1 MNQESGGLPQ
11 SPDFTQLEAATAS
24 VVARMREAFVL
35 QANAANAA
43 LADTARLRGRLRRGA
58 FLNAVARLQGM
69 PPGVLPVTMPPNHAA
84 GLATAPLP
92 AQDAAAIAK
101 AAAAAD
107 AAVRAA
113 VGGSEPQGGGAP

>member
-1 MNQESGGLPQ
+1 MNQESGSLLQ
-11 SPDFTQLEAATAS
+11 SPSFTQLEAATAS
-24 VVARMREAFVL
+24 VVQRMREAFVV

-69 PPGVLPVTMPPNHAA
+69 PPGVLPVTMPGSVN
-84 GLATAPLP
+84 GLATGPLP
-92 AQDAAAIAK
+92 PQDAASIAR
-101 AAAAAD
+101 AAAQAD

-113 VGGSEPQGGGAP
+113 VGGGNPQGTGGVP

>member
-1 MNQESGGLPQ
+1 MNQESGGLSQ
-11 SPDFTQLEAATAS
+11 SPTFTQLEAATAS
-24 VVARMREAFVL
+24 VVARMREAFVV

-69 PPGVLPVTMPPNHAA
+69 PPGVLPVTMPGNA
-84 GLATAPLP
+84 GALPTGPLP
-92 AQDAAAIAK
+92 AQDAAAIAQ

-113 VGGSEPQGGGAP
+113 VGGGEPQGGVP